1 MRRKIDI
8 SEVIWRD
15 RCAQVNPGATQ
26 EAREEI
32 NEHHPAPTD
41 TNTNVNAETNTNTNT
56 NTNANTNTFALWG
69 LE

>member
-1 MRRKIDI
+1 M
-8 SEVIWRD
+8 
-15 RCAQVNPGATQ
+15 NPGATQ

-56 NTNANTNTFALWG
+56 NTFALLG
-69 LE
+69 SRIIQSPKMVF

>member
-1 MRRKIDI
+1 M
-8 SEVIWRD
+8 
-15 RCAQVNPGATQ
+15 NPGATQ

-56 NTNANTNTFALWG
+56 NANTNTFALMG
-69 LE
+69 STIVQSQKMVF

>member
-1 MRRKIDI
+1 M
-8 SEVIWRD
+8 
-15 RCAQVNPGATQ
+15 NPGATQ

-56 NTNANTNTFALWG
+56 NTNTFALLG
-69 LE
+69 FIIIQSPKMVF